1 VRGRPGSKSGDLITA
16 SVSRSPILEPTR
28 GLADEA
34 NEAVPSPRTR
44 LAAAQLTA
52 LVRVLT
58 SAEVRA
64 FVARRPAGDDRTALA
79 DWIEQAAR
87 MTADG
92 LGDYR
97 PGH

>member
-1 VRGRPGSKSGDLITA
+1 M
-16 SVSRSPILEPTR
+16 
-28 GLADEA
+28 
-34 NEAVPSPRTR
+34 PSPRTR
-44 LAAAQLTA
+44 LAAAQLAA

-58 SAEVRA
+58 SVEVRA
-64 FVARRPAGDDRTALA
+64 FVARHPTADDRAALA

-97 PGH
+97 PAAG